1 MLFSSLTFKGLSFT
15 FSSSL
20 SSACCGAV
28 AQLGERLN
36 GIQEVVGSTPIGST
50 NLRSGWSFGWQATF
64 SHSANTGDC
73 QFSKSEGCP
82 RSLGVGGQFPCC
94 SCGASAGRPIFS
106 HSANTGDCQFS
117 KSEGCPPELQRRGTI
132 SMLLLRSF
140 GWRAIPFEQWK
151 I

>member
-64 SHSANTGDC
+64 SHSENTSDG
-73 QFSKSEGCP
+73 
-82 RSLGVGGQFPCC
+82 
-94 SCGASAGRPIFS
+94 
-106 HSANTGDCQFS
+106 QFS
-117 KSEGCPPELQRRGTI
+117 KSEGCPPKPWRRGTI

-140 GWRAIPFEQWK
+140 GWQATFSHSENTSDGQFSK
-151 I
+151 S